1 MHVFKALFLTII
13 SLAAGAAASALHP
26 AAAAV
31 CAGKNEDCTDI
42 ISCCH
47 PLKCEVTAIDADDEY
62 LTCK

>member
-1 MHVFKALFLTII
+1 MHVFKALILTII

-26 AAAAV
+26 AAAV

-47 PLKCEVTAIDADDEY
+47 PLKCEVTAVDADDEY